1 MTSDKLDSRQKLSLN
16 KTLQAALD
24 RSAASLQLML
34 GGEIN
39 IGMTPTA
46 SRTPGVCV
54 RLGLTGA
61 LEGGIYI
68 DLPEKM
74 AIEIVKS
81 LTAGRELTLLDE
93 VARSILMELGN
104 ILASVFVGYFDE
116 HRGLRTLPTPPD
128 LSLVPLDIPI
138 FAAFFSA
145 EFRWSKSQERAK
157 VFVGLDQ
164 SALDILLAG

>member
-1 MTSDKLDSRQKLSLN
+1 MTADKLDSRQKLSLN

-34 GGEIN
+34 GGDIN

-54 RLGLTGA
+54 CFGLTGA
-61 LEGGIYI
+61 LEGGIYV

-74 AIEIVKS
+74 ALEIVKT
-81 LTAGRELTLLDE
+81 LTTGRELSLLDE
-93 VARSILMELGN
+93 VAWSILMELGN

-116 HRGLRTLPTPPD
+116 YRGLRTLPTPPA
-128 LSLVPLDIPI
+128 LSLVPHDIPS
-138 FAAFFSA
+138 FTAFFSA
-145 EFRWSKSQERAK
+145 TLSWSKSQERAK